1 MTSSYRYCLLVQRPP
16 TLHAGTLLP
25 IGHGVPSPPSP
36 STSREPG
43 ELSPQPRSPSPTA
56 VRSTNRVT
64 LCGSILGPWSARPK
78 WAPTTASFLAVAQN
92 QGKATLKMTL
102 KLAFPPSSS
111 PILSFLN
118 LSRHPLSVVVVCRLV
133 RSHSTPTLRVKHLR
147 SKLTKP

>member
-1 MTSSYRYCLLVQRPP
+1 MTSSYRFAYWCKGRPNCMRERSSRSGM
-16 TLHAGTLLP
+16 AS
-25 IGHGVPSPPSP
+25 PSPPSP

-43 ELSPQPRSPSPTA
+43 ELSPLAHPTSLA
-56 VRSTNRVT
+56 LTHRRPLDQLT
-64 LCGSILGPWSARPK
+64 WSARPK
-78 WAPTTASFLAVAQN
+78 WAPTAASFLVVAQN

-118 LSRHPLSVVVVCRLV
+118 LSRRPLSVVVVCRLV
-133 RSHSTPTLRVKHLR
+133 CSYSTPTLRVKHLR